1 MKKKIIIA
9 LFTGLTFCTAL
20 SALSYTDNVY
30 QRRAEEYLQLAE
42 DALSKDD
49 LSGAVDNAEK
59 AKENAALSI
68 AFVDAHLAILDGDDA
83 LKMVKKAGVISD
95 KAQTLDSAE
104 KTLGDAK
111 TAFDKEDFAVALA
124 QAQAATASLLAILN
138 SSSGEL
144 PEYYIVQTWE
154 GEKDCFWNISAKSY
168 VYNNPFLWKHL
179 YWANKQ
185 QLEDENNPDLIQ
197 PGMKIKIPSIA
208 GEKRSG
214 VYDKNKKY
222 GVFKGKN

>member
-1 MKKKIIIA
+1 MKKIVIA
-9 LFTGLTFCTAL
+9 LFTSLAFCAAL

-30 QRRAEEYLQLAE
+30 QRRAEEYLEAAE
-42 DALSKDD
+42 AGLSSND
-49 LSGAVDNAEK
+49 LSLAIENAKK

-68 AFVDAHLAILDGDDA
+68 AFVDAHLAIRNSNEILGKVNKTGVDEDKKQAFDA
-83 LKMVKKAGVISD
+83 AVK
-95 KAQTLDSAE
+95 TLRDAE
-104 KTLGDAK
+104 K
-111 TAFDKEDFAVALA
+111 AFDNEDFTSALA
-124 QAQAATASLLAILN
+124 KAEAASASFLALLE
-138 SSSGEL
+138 SSGGEF

-154 GEKDCFWNISAKSY
+154 GERDCLWNISAKSY

-179 YWANKQ
+179 YWANKHN
-185 QLEDENNPDLIQ
+185 LEDENNPDLIQ

-222 GVFKGKN
+222 GVFKDNK